1 MKKEIKIE
9 DFISKDELDNMT
21 DKEREISKRLFLMN
35 KQELQ
40 ELTDEFDMMNEINDK
55 LNNILDKLNN
65 K

>member
-21 DKEREISKRLFLMN
+21 DKEREISERMFLLN